1 MMISYISWKFMLLCS
16 MHQVGASESAR
27 ASYRNCKETYGT
39 KAISYLHSCVGNSLR
54 SDLSHLK
61 ISCNCLSC
69 IGLRLASFCSTDLL
83 RRLNIFHIT
92 LVIIKNGDIM
102 WRGRWC
108 KDMLEGLWYDLVSSH
123 TVMYIELCRN
133 PFSGCCWIH

>member
-1 MMISYISWKFMLLCS
+1 MSMSMSMPNHILPVPPCKQLLMLLPLHLWMMISYISRKFMPLCS

-39 KAISYLHSCVGNSLR
+39 KAISYLYSCVGNSLG

-69 IGLRLASFCSTDLL
+69 IGLHLASFCSTDLL
-83 RRLNIFHIT
+83 RRLNIFRIT

-102 WRGRWC
+102 
-108 KDMLEGLWYDLVSSH
+108 
-123 TVMYIELCRN
+123 
-133 PFSGCCWIH
+133 